1 MSRKRQVRKVKAP
14 GVMADKVPQIMQMEA
29 LECGAASLA
38 MICAYYGKWVP
49 LEQVRADCGVSRDGS
64 SALKV
69 LRAARHYGFEASG
82 YRYEPDTLKEKA
94 VFPCIVHWDFN
105 HFIVVRG
112 FKGDKVYVNDPARGD
127 YSMSFDEFDRGFT
140 GICLS
145 MTPGP
150 EFQPEGE
157 PASIKDFAMERLKG
171 TGAAIAFVAITV
183 GIISLLGIVNPAL
196 SQIFLDRLLTGEA
209 PSWFTPFLF
218 IVSAICGVQIVI
230 SILNAIYLLKL
241 EGKMAVVSN
250 VSFIWRV
257 LHLPMGFFSQ
267 RDVGDINQRAQ
278 SSQMVASQMVGTL
291 APLIIDFLTL
301 IIYLFIMFSY
311 SWLLSL
317 IGIASVVANLLVARY
332 ISAKRVNITR
342 VQMRDQAN
350 LIGATAGAIEMI
362 ETLKSSGAEQGYF
375 QRWSGFQAGANTQ
388 GARFATTDVRLS
400 LIPQMVTSFANVMV
414 LVAGL
419 WLTFQ
424 GQFTIG
430 MILAFQGYLQSFV
443 TPAQNLTLAMQQF
456 QEMRTSMER
465 IQDVMDYPEDPLSK
479 DDDYEPEATPAE
491 KVEVEDDFSDL
502 GIDLSSAQTGLAKL
516 SGAIDLDGIT
526 FGYSPLD
533 PPLIENFSLH
543 VKPGGS
549 VAFVGSSGSGKS
561 TLSKLISGLYEPW
574 EGEVRFD
581 GVPMRE
587 VPKAVRTGSVAVIDQ
602 DIILFNDTIS
612 ANIRLWDDSIE
623 DFETI
628 LAARDA
634 RIHDVIMEKDGGYE
648 HELLEGGQDLSG
660 GQRQRMEIARALAQD
675 PTILIMDEATSALDA
690 ETELEV
696 MENIKRRGL
705 TLVIIAHRL
714 SAIRDCDEIVVLD
727 RGKVVERGTHSELYA
742 AGGTYAK
749 LIATE

>member
-1 MSRKRQVRKVKAP
+1 MSKIHTVGKP
-14 GVMADKVPQIMQMEA
+14 GVMAGKVPQIMQMEA

-38 MICAYYGKWVP
+38 MVCAYYGKWVP

-82 YRYEPDTLKEKA
+82 YRYEPDTLRDK
-94 VFPCIVHWDFN
+94 VIFPCIVHWDFN

-127 YSMSFDEFDRGFT
+127 YSMSFEEFDRGFT

-145 MTPGP
+145 LTPGP
-150 EFQPEGE
+150 DFKPEGE

-171 TGAAIAFVAITV
+171 TGPAIAFVAITV

-209 PSWFTPFLF
+209 PSWFWPFIG
-218 IVSAICGVQIVI
+218 IVGTICGIQIVV

-241 EGKMAVVSN
+241 EGKLAVVSN

-257 LHLPMGFFSQ
+257 LHLPMEFFSQ

-291 APLIIDFLTL
+291 APLIIDFLML
-301 IIYLFIMFSY
+301 IIYVIIMFTY

-317 IGIASVVANLLVARY
+317 IGIASVVANLLVARF

-350 LIGATAGAIEMI
+350 LVGATAGAIEMI

-388 GARFATTDVRLS
+388 GARFVSTDVRLS

-465 IQDVMDYPEDPLSK
+465 IQDVMDYPVDPLST
-479 DDDYEPEATPAE
+479 DDDYEPEGTPAE
-491 KVEVEDDFSDL
+491 TVEVEDDFSDL
-502 GIDLSSAQTGLAKL
+502 GIDLSSAPTGLAKL
-516 SGAIDLDGIT
+516 SGAVDLDGIT

-533 PPLIENFSLH
+533 PPLIEDFSLH
-543 VKPGGS
+543 VKAGGS

-574 EGEVRFD
+574 SGEVRFD
-581 GVPMRE
+581 GVPMRD

-612 ANIRLWDDSIE
+612 NNIRLWDDSIE
-623 DFETI
+623 DFEVI

-648 HELLEGGQDLSG
+648 HKLLEGGRDLSG
-660 GQRQRMEIARALAQD
+660 GQRQRMEIARALAQE

-696 MENIKRRGL
+696 MENIKKRGL

-727 RGKVVERGTHSELYA
+727 KGRVVERGTHEELYK

>member
-1 MSRKRQVRKVKAP
+1 
-14 GVMADKVPQIMQMEA
+14 MADKVPQIMQMEA

-38 MICAYYGKWVP
+38 MVSAYYGKWVP

-69 LRAARHYGFEASG
+69 VKAARHYGFEASG
-82 YRYEPDTLKEKA
+82 YRYEPETLREK
-94 VFPCIVHWDFN
+94 VTFPCIVHWDFN

-127 YSMSFDEFDRGFT
+127 YAMSFDDFDRGFT
-140 GICLS
+140 GICISLV
-145 MTPGP
+145 PGP
-150 EFQPEGE
+150 DFVVEGE

-171 TGAAIAFVAITV
+171 SAPAIAFVAITT

-196 SQIFLDRLLTGEA
+196 SQIFLDRLLTGEQ
-209 PSWFTPFLF
+209 PSWFLPFLG
-218 IVSAICGVQIVI
+218 IICAICAIQIVI
-230 SILNAIYLLKL
+230 SILNAVYLLKV
-241 EGKMAVVSN
+241 EGKLAVVSN
-250 VSFIWRV
+250 VSFMWKV
-257 LHLPMGFFSQ
+257 LHLPMAFFSQ
-267 RDVGDINQRAQ
+267 RNTGDINQRAQ
-278 SSQMVASQMVGTL
+278 SSEMVASQMVGTL
-291 APLIIDFLTL
+291 APLIIDFLML
-301 IIYLFIMFSY
+301 IIYLVIMFTY
-311 SWLLSL
+311 SWLLSI
-317 IGIASVVANLLVARY
+317 IGIASVVANLIVARF
-332 ISAKRVNITR
+332 ISNKRVNITR

-350 LIGATAGAIEMI
+350 LVNATAGGIDMI

-375 QRWSGFQAGANTQ
+375 QRWSGYQAGANTQ
-388 GARFATTDVRLS
+388 QARFTSTDVRLS
-400 LIPQMVTSFANVMV
+400 LIPQMVTSFANIMV

-430 MILAFQGYLQSFV
+430 MILAFQGYLLSFV
-443 TPAQNLTLAMQQF
+443 TPAQNLTMAMQQF
-456 QEMRTSMER
+456 QEMRTAMER
-465 IQDVMDYPEDPLSK
+465 IQDVMDYGEDELAQ
-479 DDDYEPEATPAE
+479 DDAGAPPMEADAADAPA
-491 KVEVEDDFSDL
+491 VDDEFADL
-502 GIDLSSAQTGLAKL
+502 GVSLGGADTGLAKL
-516 SGAIDLDGIT
+516 RGAVELEGIT

-533 PPLIENFSLH
+533 PPLIEDFSLK

-549 VAFVGSSGSGKS
+549 VAFVGASGSGKS
-561 TLSKLISGLYEPW
+561 TLSKLISGLYQPW
-574 EGEVRFD
+574 AGEVRFD
-581 GVPMRE
+581 GIPMADVPRS
-587 VPKAVRTGSVAVIDQ
+587 VRTGSVAVIDQ

-612 ANIRLWDDSIE
+612 NNIKLWDDSIE
-623 DFETI
+623 DFEVI

-648 HELLEGGQDLSG
+648 HVLLEGGQDLSG

-675 PTILIMDEATSALDA
+675 PTVLIMDEATSALDA

-696 MENIKRRGL
+696 MNAIKRRGL

-727 RGKVVERGTHSELYA
+727 RGHVVERGTHDELYR
-742 AGGTYAK
+742 AGGAYAR

>member
-1 MSRKRQVRKVKAP
+1 MSGKSKVREAKAP
-14 GVMADKVPQIMQMEA
+14 GVIADKVPQIMQMEA

-82 YRYEPDTLKEKA
+82 YRYEPETLRENA
-94 VFPCIVHWDFN
+94 VFPCIAHWDFN

-127 YSMSFDEFDRGFT
+127 YAMSFEEFDRGFT
-140 GICLS
+140 GVCLVLK
-145 MTPGP
+145 PGP
-150 EFQPEGE
+150 DFTPEGE

-171 TGAAIAFVAITV
+171 TGSAIAFVAIATA
-183 GIISLLGIVNPAL
+183 IISLLGIVNPAL
-196 SQIFLDRLLTGEA
+196 SQIFLDRLLAGEA
-209 PSWFTPFLF
+209 PSWFVPFLAL
-218 IVSAICGVQIVI
+218 VGAICAIQIVI
-230 SILNAIYLLKL
+230 SILNALYLLRV
-241 EGKMAVVSN
+241 EGKLAVVSN

-257 LHLPMGFFSQ
+257 LHLPMAFFSQ
-267 RDVGDINQRAQ
+267 RNVGDINQRAQ
-278 SSQMVASQMVGTL
+278 SSETIASQMVGTL
-291 APLIIDFLTL
+291 APLIIDFLML
-301 IIYLFIMFSY
+301 IIYLVIMFTY

-317 IGIASVVANLLVARY
+317 IGIASVVTNLLVARF
-332 ISAKRVNITR
+332 ISTKRVNITR

-350 LIGATAGAIEMI
+350 LVGATAGAVDMI

-375 QRWSGFQAGANTQ
+375 QRWAGFQAGANTQ
-388 GARFATTDVRLS
+388 QARFTTTDVRLS

-424 GQFTIG
+424 GEFTVG
-430 MILAFQGYLQSFV
+430 MILAFQGYLSSFV
-443 TPAQNLTLAMQQF
+443 APAERLTTAMQQF
-456 QEMRTSMER
+456 QEMRTAMER
-465 IQDVMDYPEDPLSK
+465 IQDVMDYPEDPLSEEQ
-479 DDDYEPEATPAE
+479 DEEQDGEDAGAA
-491 KVEVEDDFSDL
+491 EDDELASL
-502 GIDLSSAQTGLAKL
+502 GISLASADTGLAKL
-516 SGAIDLDGIT
+516 RGGIELEGVT

-533 PPLIENFSLH
+533 PPLIEDFSLH

-561 TLSKLISGLYEPW
+561 TLSKLISGLYRPW
-574 EGEVRFD
+574 SGEVRFD
-581 GVPMRE
+581 GVPMDD

-602 DIILFNDTIS
+602 DIILFNDTVS
-612 ANIRLWDDSIE
+612 NNIRLWDDSIE
-623 DFETI
+623 DFEVI

-634 RIHDVIMEKDGGYE
+634 RVHDVIMEKDGGYD
-648 HELLEGGQDLSG
+648 HVLLDGGQDLSG

-727 RGKVVERGTHSELYA
+727 KGHVVERGTHAELYA

>member
-1 MSRKRQVRKVKAP
+1 
-14 GVMADKVPQIMQMEA
+14 MADKVPQIMQMEA

-38 MICAYYGKWVP
+38 MVSAYYGKWVP

-69 LRAARHYGFEASG
+69 VKAARHYGFEASG
-82 YRYEPDTLKEKA
+82 YRYEPETLREK
-94 VFPCIVHWDFN
+94 VTFPCIVHWDFN

-127 YSMSFDEFDRGFT
+127 YAMSFDDFDRGFT
-140 GICLS
+140 GICISLV
-145 MTPGP
+145 PGP
-150 EFQPEGE
+150 DFVVEGE

-171 TGAAIAFVAITV
+171 SAPAIAFVAITT

-196 SQIFLDRLLTGEA
+196 SQIFLDRLLTGEQ
-209 PSWFTPFLF
+209 PSWFLPFLG
-218 IVSAICGVQIVI
+218 IICAICAIQIVI
-230 SILNAIYLLKL
+230 SILNAVYLLKV
-241 EGKMAVVSN
+241 EGKLAVVSN
-250 VSFIWRV
+250 VSFMWKV
-257 LHLPMGFFSQ
+257 LHLPMAFFSQ
-267 RDVGDINQRAQ
+267 RNTGDINQRAQ
-278 SSQMVASQMVGTL
+278 SSEMVASQMVGTL
-291 APLIIDFLTL
+291 APLIIDFLML
-301 IIYLFIMFSY
+301 IIYLVIMFTY
-311 SWLLSL
+311 SWLLSI
-317 IGIASVVANLLVARY
+317 IGIASVVANLIVARF
-332 ISAKRVNITR
+332 ISNKRVNITR

-350 LIGATAGAIEMI
+350 LVNATAGGIDMI

-375 QRWSGFQAGANTQ
+375 QRWSGYQAGANTQ
-388 GARFATTDVRLS
+388 QARFTSTDVRLS
-400 LIPQMVTSFANVMV
+400 LIPQMVTSFANIMV

-430 MILAFQGYLQSFV
+430 MILAFQGYLLSFV
-443 TPAQNLTLAMQQF
+443 TPAQNLTMAMQQF
-456 QEMRTSMER
+456 QEMRTAMER
-465 IQDVMDYPEDPLSK
+465 IQDVMDYGEDELAQ
-479 DDDYEPEATPAE
+479 DDAGAPPMEADAADAPA
-491 KVEVEDDFSDL
+491 VDDEFTDL
-502 GIDLSSAQTGLAKL
+502 GVSLGGADTGLAKL
-516 SGAIDLDGIT
+516 RGAVELEGIT

-533 PPLIENFSLH
+533 PPLIEDFSLK

-549 VAFVGSSGSGKS
+549 VAFVGASGSGKS
-561 TLSKLISGLYEPW
+561 TLSKLISGLYQPW
-574 EGEVRFD
+574 AGEVRFD
-581 GVPMRE
+581 GIPMADVPRS
-587 VPKAVRTGSVAVIDQ
+587 VRTGSVAVIDQ

-612 ANIRLWDDSIE
+612 NNIKLWDDSIE
-623 DFETI
+623 DFEVI

-648 HELLEGGQDLSG
+648 HVLLEGGQDLSG

-675 PTILIMDEATSALDA
+675 PTVLIMDEATSALDA

-696 MENIKRRGL
+696 MNAIKRRGL

-727 RGKVVERGTHSELYA
+727 RGHVVERGTHDELYR
-742 AGGTYAK
+742 AGGAYAR